1 MNTTIEK
8 LLLYIE
14 DNVSDASTMLTLQDN
29 LLEIRKVYI
38 DELERHNNTLEEL
51 IKANKEIGIL
61 KDEFRM

>member
-14 DNVSDASTMLTLQDN
+14 DNVSDASTRLRLQDN

-38 DELERHNNTLEEL
+38 EELERHNNTLEEL
-51 IKANKEIGIL
+51 IKANKEIGRL